1 MKYKSYPKY
10 KFVKAG
16 FFDQIP
22 EKWNMGK
29 LKNLVKL
36 AYGDSLKSEIREN
49 GEFDV
54 YGSNGVVGSH
64 SECNTKSPC
73 LIVGRKGSFG
83 KVNFS
88 EKPVF
93 AIDTTYF
100 IDKRYTNHDIK
111 WLYYL
116 LVSLKLDSF
125 SKDSAVPG
133 LSREDAYFYDVP
145 ICSFEEQLSIA
156 AFLDRETARIDA
168 LIEKK
173 KKLIELLKEK
183 RTALITRAVTKGLN
197 KEVKMKPSGIEWL
210 GEIPEHWE
218 VVPFLK
224 YVESK
229 VDYRGATP
237 QKHDDGVFLVTAKN
251 IKDGFIDYECS
262 KEYVS
267 IEEYDSIM
275 HRGLPQINDL
285 LFTTEAPLGN
295 IALIDRTDVA
305 LAQRVIKFRM
315 KSKSFL
321 QIFTKF
327 SMMSGYFQHQ
337 LKSLATGST
346 AEGIKSSKLSL
357 LRIIKPTIIEQENI
371 IVFINSAEAKISKL
385 VCSLELAISKLQEYR
400 TALISA
406 AVTGKIRVGEVVK

>member
-22 EKWNMGK
+22 EEWNMGK

-100 IDKRYTNHDIK
+100 IDKRYTNQDIK

-197 KEVKMKPSGIEWL
+197 QEVKMKPSGIEWL

-218 VVPFLK
+218 VKRLK
-224 YVESK
+224 GLSQIITSN
-229 VDYRGATP
+229 VDKKSY
-237 QKHDDGVFLVTAKN
+237 DDEIQV
-251 IKDGFIDYECS
+251 
-262 KEYVS
+262 
-267 IEEYDSIM
+267 
-275 HRGLPQINDL
+275 L
-285 LFTTEAPLGN
+285 LCN
-295 IALIDRTDVA
+295 YTDV
-305 LAQRVIKFRM
+305 
-315 KSKSFL
+315 
-321 QIFTKF
+321 
-327 SMMSGYFQHQ
+327 YNN
-337 LKSLATGST
+337 
-346 AEGIKSSKLSL
+346 E
-357 LRIIKPTIIEQENI
+357 IID
-371 IVFINSAEAKISKL
+371 INSDFMIATANREEIRNQFKTWRCNYYKRFGIL
-385 VCSLELAISKLQEYR
+385 ERYCCSSICTRKQRKFTVWLSF
-400 TALISA
+400 
-406 AVTGKIRVGEVVK
+406 GNN